1 MPKTVA
7 IIPARYASTR
17 LPGKLIKN
25 EAKEQTGKYLIE
37 HVYRKAKEAK
47 KINEVIIATDD
58 ERIAEVVKEFG
69 GCVKMT
75 STDHTSGTDRIAE
88 AAANLDV
95 DFVVNIQGDE
105 PDIKGSMIDDLID
118 AMYSEKIASV
128 CTFANKIKTIEEFV
142 DPNAVKVVIDK
153 DSYAMYFSRASIPY
167 VRDQENNS
175 MFSMSDNTANEI
187 DTEKDTPFL
196 FLKHLGIY
204 MYRKDF
210 LLAFSSL
217 PVPDVEKLEKLEQL
231 RVLSNGYKIKVIPTS
246 CTCEGVDTPED
257 FAKFLKR
264 YRFDGQKN

>member
-17 LPGKLIKN
+17 LPGKLIKR
-25 EAKEQTGKYLIE
+25 EAREHTGKYLIE
-37 HVYRKAKEAK
+37 HVYRKVMEAK
-47 KINEVIIATDD
+47 NVHEVIIATDD
-58 ERIAEVVKEFG
+58 ERIAEVVKDFG

-75 STDHTSGTDRIAE
+75 SMKHTSGTDRAAEIASS
-88 AAANLDV
+88 LDV

-118 AMYSEKIASV
+118 AMYAEKEAVV
-128 CTFANKIKTIEEFV
+128 CTFANKIRTVEDFI

-153 DSYAMYFSRASIPY
+153 NSYAMYFSRASIPFI
-167 VRDQENNS
+167 RDGNDHSN
-175 MFSMSDNTANEI
+175 FSMTKETLDEVNTGNN
-187 DTEKDTPFL
+187 TSFH

-210 LLAFSSL
+210 LLSFASL
-217 PVPDVEKLEKLEQL
+217 PVPKVEELEKLEQL
-231 RVLSNGYKIKVIPTS
+231 RVLSNGYKIKVVVTP

-257 FAKFLKR
+257 FERFLEK
-264 YRFDGQKN
+264 YRI